1 MSRALKAERY
11 PYVLYKRISR
21 EKNKNERYWTTVA
34 LLLQAVVV
42 QGYRWSDA
50 DRIESRKADDELT

>member
-21 EKNKNERYWTTVA
+21 EKNKNERDWTSTVA

-42 QGYRWSDA
+42 
-50 DRIESRKADDELT
+50 